1 MLNVFIE
8 QLKELYAPYVEE
20 TVALLCKIIKE
31 HLNDDVKEEACKCL
45 PSLVSAIKNTSPE
58 GAINMTKFF
67 MKTLVETIEKE
78 SDPTIICVEL
88 ETLKSVIEDLN
99 LAFLSSVEIE
109 EFSKKMLTML
119 NDCEKN
125 K

>member
-45 PSLVSAIKNTSPE
+45 PSLVSAIKLSNKDA
-58 GAINMTKFF
+58 AINMTKYF

-78 SDPTIICVEL
+78 SDPNIICVEL
-88 ETLKSVIEDLN
+88 DTLKSVVEDLD
-99 LAFLSSVEIE
+99 LCFLTAV
-109 EFSKKMLTML
+109 
-119 NDCEKN
+119 
-125 K
+125 